1 MPWQR
6 NQQQGCW
13 GSAALIAGCLK
24 GGIWRRETCL
34 LGERMGGLLQAA
46 QTSGKKK
53 TTFLKYWGDI
63 LFCYPSC
70 KQSSCSCPNGFL
82 LTQGSSLGTPLLLGE
97 EGCPE
102 QLGTNWAGCFAARS
116 EGSAPQYASISA
128 SLYFIAAALGVAVA
142 IFSLA
147 SDGI

>member
-82 LTQGSSLGTPLLLGE
+82 LTQGSSLGTPFSWESCSSLA
-97 EGCPE
+97 
-102 QLGTNWAGCFAARS
+102 QIAGCFAAQS
-116 EGSAPQYASISA
+116 EGSAPQYASVSA

>member
-1 MPWQR
+1 MPEW
-6 NQQQGCW
+6 
-13 GSAALIAGCLK
+13 LLPDAG
-24 GGIWRRETCL
+24 EF
-34 LGERMGGLLQAA
+34 
-46 QTSGKKK
+46 SGH
-53 TTFLKYWGDI
+53 
-63 LFCYPSC
+63 
-70 KQSSCSCPNGFL
+70 
-82 LTQGSSLGTPLLLGE
+82 PLLLGE

-116 EGSAPQYASISA
+116 EGSAPQYASVSA

>member
-1 MPWQR
+1 MPEW
-6 NQQQGCW
+6 
-13 GSAALIAGCLK
+13 LPPD
-24 GGIWRRETCL
+24 T
-34 LGERMGGLLQAA
+34 GEF
-46 QTSGKKK
+46 SGH
-53 TTFLKYWGDI
+53 
-63 LFCYPSC
+63 
-70 KQSSCSCPNGFL
+70 
-82 LTQGSSLGTPLLLGE
+82 PLLLGE

-116 EGSAPQYASISA
+116 EGSAPQYASVSA